1 MIRIRPLLVTLAGVA
16 LLASLTLFLTG
27 CPPRNGSV
35 KVSVALGNSD
45 DKLFDVLLSALDKNK
60 AVVDIDDIESLTV
73 TVTEVSL
80 DYAGT
85 DDDGEGEGEGETE
98 KGVNEDN
105 GQKIVV
111 FEGAQ
116 PVNIVDLMLDGLPEL
131 LSTAD
136 IPAGHYT
143 KIRLEIQDPEL
154 VLKSNTTEVITKVKL
169 TANGHLFICEEFDL
183 PEGQDS
189 LILLDFGGIHLVL
202 NGNGRYVLTP
212 QLRAEITVQ
221 DAAVMLSG
229 EIVSVDMDA
238 DSMVVQVG
246 DDEIT
251 VFYSGAAIFLPA
263 DMGTATGTETDL
275 APGLSV
281 DVVGLLSVDGTVT
294 ASEIHIL
301 AP

>member
-1 MIRIRPLLVTLAGVA
+1 MARSRPLLIGFCCLCVLSTLTVFG
-16 LLASLTLFLTG
+16 TG
-27 CPPRNGSV
+27 CPRRTELV
-35 KVSVALGNSD
+35 KVSVALGNTD
-45 DKLFDVLLSALDKNK
+45 GKLFGVLLSALDASKT
-60 AVVDIDDIESLTV
+60 AVDVDDIQSLTV
-73 TVTEVSL
+73 TVTEISL

-85 DDDGEGEGEGETE
+85 GETDGAGEVEEE
-98 KGVNEDN
+98 KGINGND
-105 GQKIVV
+105 GQKVVV

-116 PVNIVDLMLDGLPEL
+116 PINIVDLMLDGLPEL

-143 KIRLEIQDPEL
+143 KIRLEIEDPQL
-154 VLKSNTTEVITKVKL
+154 VLKSDTSEVITNVKL
-169 TANGHLFICEEFDL
+169 TANGHLFISEEFDL

-229 EIVSVDMDA
+229 EIVSVDLDA

-251 VFYSGAAIFLPA
+251 VFYAGAAIFLPT
-263 DMGTATGTETDL
+263 DTDTPTGTEADFS
-275 APGLSV
+275 PGLGV
-281 DVVGLLSVDGTVT
+281 DVAGLLSVDGTVA